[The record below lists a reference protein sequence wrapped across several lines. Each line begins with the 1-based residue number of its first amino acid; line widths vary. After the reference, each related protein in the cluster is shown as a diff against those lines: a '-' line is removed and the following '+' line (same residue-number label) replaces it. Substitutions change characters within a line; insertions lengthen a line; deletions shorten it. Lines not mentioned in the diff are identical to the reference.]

1 MDEWQYY
8 THTYIQYYQH
18 IVHVVVCN
26 SICSIHIYIHMQYYR
41 SYKEL
46 NFTIMVIQLNLNH
59 YVSESISQLDNM
71 TQKHYSS
78 EIKQICVFILALL
91 LTICID
97 FIFTFGKFLH
107 LSPSVY
113 ADRQLVNLTV
123 TKITSRS
130 VIYHR
135 ECGT

>member
-1 MDEWQYY
+1 MNDST
-8 THTYIQYYQH
+8 THTHIYSTTNIQYMQQYV
-18 IVHVVVCN
+18 IVYVVY
-26 SICSIHIYIHMQYYR
+26 IYTHMQYYR

-46 NFTIMVIQLNLNH
+46 IFTIMVIQLNLNH

-71 TQKHYSS
+71 TQKQQYSS
-78 EIKQICVFILALL
+78 EIEQICVFILALL
-91 LTICID
+91 LTSCID
-97 FIFTFGKFLH
+97 FILTFGKFLH